1 MDKYGL
7 IGYPLVHSHSKD
19 FFAEK
24 FEREGIDAVYENF
37 EIPEANMLM
46 SIIRN
51 NPTLRGLNCTIP
63 HKQAIIPLLDELSPE
78 AQEIGAVNVIEI
90 CRKDN
95 GTVRLKGHNTDIV
108 GFMESIRPMLRPY
121 HKKAL
126 ILGTGGAS
134 RAIRAGLERLGLAWK
149 YVSRNRKDNVFSYE
163 DITPHVLQEYKVI
176 VNCSPVGMY
185 PHIDEAP
192 VLPYNALGSEHLLF
206 DLVYN
211 PEETEFMRRGAQYGA
226 KVKNGQE
233 MLQLQ
238 ALASWEIWNP

>member
-1 MDKYGL
+1 M
-7 IGYPLVHSHSKD
+7 
-19 FFAEK
+19 
-24 FEREGIDAVYENF
+24 
-37 EIPEANMLM
+37 
-46 SIIRN
+46 
-51 NPTLRGLNCTIP
+51 
-63 HKQAIIPLLDELSPE
+63 
-78 AQEIGAVNVIEI
+78 
-90 CRKDN
+90 
-95 GTVRLKGHNTDIV
+95 
-108 GFMESIRPMLRPY
+108 
-121 HKKAL
+121 
-126 ILGTGGAS
+126 
-134 RAIRAGLERLGLAWK
+134 
-149 YVSRNRKDNVFSYE
+149 
-163 DITPHVLQEYKVI
+163 LQEYKVI